1 MLQLAHEWTQDLNQ
15 MSGLRDTESILPLI
29 SPLWVGVLETSGCV
43 EDSAWVC
50 DKLQQAVRGK
60 KVGVRVGRL
69 SQQEACARAA
79 LDYQSKNP
87 GKSTGLEADNPV
99 FKAPFLPQVVS
110 DSFHAEE

>member
-1 MLQLAHEWTQDLNQ
+1 M
-15 MSGLRDTESILPLI
+15 
-29 SPLWVGVLETSGCV
+29 

-50 DKLQQAVRGK
+50 DKQQQAVRGK

-99 FKAPFLPQVVS
+99 FKAPFQREKNSSIKLEFEKVLLIS
-110 DSFHAEE
+110 SSSLSFG